1 MLTDQEI
8 ETLAREALAR
18 IVEDARAAPIFHRVG
33 LTENGELVPVYAA
46 TSQEGYGS
54 FLCRFMPHAA
64 IKRIISD
71 AERIFDEAVIEMTDK
86 GTGEVR
92 ACRISELY
100 DPEFQASIIRLM
112 VDCATLHLIS
122 SFGSR
127 LCEMLEDAV
136 TESAI
141 VSNAALGSLVGVRMK
156 AMGVNSFK
164 ADAKPDL
171 DKALEAAASKRR
183 TLLLQY
189 LKALPNIIAE
199 RPRGAPPKSPEQR
212 QREREAYITRIEEAY
227 RKVRAATGKRPTKT
241 SIATELGEG
250 GINRQTGTDSR
261 LNAFNVKLS
270 RLKINYPELTARIE
284 SNLQQ

>member
-8 ETLAREALAR
+8 DAIARDALAR
-18 IVEDARAAPIFHRVG
+18 IVEDPRAASLFHQVG
-33 LTENGELVPVYAA
+33 STKGGELVTVYAA

-54 FLCRFMPHAA
+54 FLCRLMPHAS

-71 AERIFDEAVIEMTDK
+71 AEKIFEEAMIQVTDE
-86 GTGEVR
+86 GTGEVT

-100 DPEFQASIIRLM
+100 DPEYRETIIKLM
-112 VDCATLHLIS
+112 VDCATLHLIN
-122 SFGSR
+122 SFKSR

-136 TESAI
+136 KESAI
-141 VSNAALGSLVGVRMK
+141 VSNAALGSLVAVRMK
-156 AMGVNSFK
+156 AIGVASFK

-171 DKALEAAASKRR
+171 DLALDEAVAKRR
-183 TLLLQY
+183 ALLLKY

-212 QREREAYITRIEEAY
+212 QLERDAYIVRIEEAY
-227 RKVRAATGKRPTKT
+227 RKLRAATGKRPTKT

-250 GINRQTGTDSR
+250 GINRLTGTDSR
-261 LNAFNVKLS
+261 LNAFNIKLS

-284 SNLQQ
+284 SDLQQ